1 MAINWL
7 GMRDAKALESKAG
20 LTGSSV
26 DNTKADSTDCM
37 D

>member
-1 MAINWL
+1 MAINSL

-26 DNTKADSTDCM
+26 NNTQG
-37 D
+37 